1 MGHKTNIQSILCP
14 YNSKIIDIYFLNS
27 SAITLLYKIIYLYL
41 VLIINFTLQIYDF
54 IFNQQ

>member
-1 MGHKTNIQSILCP
+1 MGIRPTFRASYAP